1 MISTLGR
8 GASSVVGVLGSEAAA
23 PRLPRPN
30 AAPATWHDTRLWARE
45 AGPGSAPASCCC
57 AALRAGPRSRA
68 QLPRRALTPLPAAPL
83 QVFKG
88 FLVRDARFVALKK
101 INILQ
106 KVGAAWAGWRARTWR
121 RRWTP
126 WLGERERRVPRAAR
140 RPCTPTCAGDAAA
153 DDERRQGAVR
163 RPQRGGAHQFL
174 RRVPR
179 ARQRTGA
186 RWPEGRKGWG
196 ACAPRAP
203 RTVSMPGC
211 PAAGCALGSACSQ
224 PASQRAEPAA
234 RAPSL
239 QISIVLEYMDGGS
252 LADVLRKVCCG
263 SPRHAALRAP
273 WM

>member
-1 MISTLGR
+1 MTPSC
-8 GASSVVGVLGSEAAA
+8 
-23 PRLPRPN
+23 
-30 AAPATWHDTRLWARE
+30 
-45 AGPGSAPASCCC
+45 GPGQRHQAPLPPP
-57 AALRAGPRSRA
+57 AAVPHCGPGRAAGHK
-68 QLPRRALTPLPAAPL
+68 LPRRALTPLPAAPL

-224 PASQRAEPAA
+224 PAAQRAEPAA
-234 RAPSL
+234 HAPSL